1 MRSINSSKK
10 KFESSSN
17 NLWLSSQNHKSAEL
31 QSPHS
36 SSAFNFNNVSIFSN
50 RPGAKNEL
58 QSPKIKVAG
67 FSSLLKNL
75 SAEKNKSKSRS
86 TEDQDQSAVVTAF
99 AATATG
105 VDINAEVVDGSSSPD
120 YPDGLRWTQ
129 TIITNVEKGGPL
141 LPAPVEYVD
150 PKPNDDAKPFYWTD
164 AEEAGSPGK
173 FHDAPSRKPRAAG
186 TLNWDAILSING
198 VNGKS
203 VERFDSIGY
212 GFSVDSAGNVTT
224 REPVSPA
231 NVGSH
236 ISTLGSEFPGW
247 TFI

>member
-1 MRSINSSKK
+1 MMLINRMKK
-10 KFESSSN
+10 KSETSSN
-17 NLWLSSQNHKSAEL
+17 NLLLSSQLIKKPVPEDVYI
-31 QSPHS
+31 S
-36 SSAFNFNNVSIFSN
+36 SKLDFNSLPIFSKDRKAN
-50 RPGAKNEL
+50 GEI
-58 QSPKIKVAG
+58 QFPKIKIDG
-67 FSSLLKNL
+67 FSPSFKNI
-75 SAEKNKSKSRS
+75 SSEKNKSKSPS
-86 TEDQDQSAVVTAF
+86 TEDQDQSAAVTAF
-99 AATATG
+99 SATASG
-105 VDINAEVVDGSSSPD
+105 VDITAEVVGGRSFPE

-150 PKPNDDAKPFYWTD
+150 PKPNDDTKPFYWTD

-173 FHDAPSRKPRAAG
+173 FHDAPSRNPRATG

-203 VERFDSIGY
+203 VKRFDSIGY

-224 REPVSPA
+224 NQPVSPG

-236 ISTLGSEFPGW
+236 TSTLRSEFPDW
-247 TFI
+247 TFQ